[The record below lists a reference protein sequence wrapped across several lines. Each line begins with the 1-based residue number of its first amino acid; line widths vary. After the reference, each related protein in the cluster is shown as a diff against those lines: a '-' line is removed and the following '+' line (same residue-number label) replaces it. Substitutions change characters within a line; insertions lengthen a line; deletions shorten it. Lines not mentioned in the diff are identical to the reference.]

1 MQLGGVQMDDK
12 IKILLDRI
20 NIDNANYQYFND
32 AKITRIVVSSKTKSW
47 NIYIDKYELLPR
59 ELKFIKQANSDL
71 KLFGL
76 FLTLLI

>member
-1 MQLGGVQMDDK
+1 MDDK

-47 NIYIDKYELLPR
+47 NIYIDKDELLPIYVLK
-59 ELKFIKQANSDL
+59 ELEEKKY
-71 KLFGL
+71 
-76 FLTLLI
+76 LLDK